1 MDSRYR
7 MKSHSHSALTHSLA
21 RSETPFR
28 ETLLPSGLRIVT
40 EQVPSVHSLAV
51 GIWINAGSRDETVD
65 SSGMAH
71 FIEHSVFKGTA
82 RRRTHHIAQFLEAVG
97 GYINAFTSK
106 DATCYYARVLRPHL
120 PRAVHLLA
128 DLVQNPSFPQKEIE
142 KEKQVI
148 VDELRGSE
156 DDPEELSHEFF
167 EELLYGKHP
176 LGRPILGREDV
187 IRSFTRDD
195 LQSFIRR
202 HYTAENIT
210 VAAAGAVDHD
220 RLVELCEEELSA
232 LPRGPRPRRRK
243 PRRSGARSDVRRRPV
258 QQTHLLLGSVTSG
271 YHGRERHTLTVLN
284 ALLGDGMSSRLF
296 QRVRERYGFG
306 YNIYSF
312 LSMYGDV
319 STFGVYAG
327 LEPAHCTRAR
337 ELILRELN
345 TLVDRRVSMRELNR
359 AKEQVIGGLL
369 MGLESMTNRMTRIA
383 RDAMVFGRD
392 IPVARIV
399 EDIQAVNPEDLR
411 VLAAELFDPS
421 RLSELRLET
430 GP

>member
-1 MDSRYR
+1 MDPRYR
-7 MKSHSHSALTHSLA
+7 VKSHSHSALTHSLA
-21 RSETPFR
+21 RSGAQHR
-28 ETLLPSGLRIVT
+28 ETVLSSGLRIVT
-40 EQVPSVHSLAV
+40 EQVPSVHSLAI
-51 GIWINAGSRDETVD
+51 GIWIDAGSRDETAEN
-65 SSGMAH
+65 SGMAH
-71 FIEHSVFKGTA
+71 FIEHSVFKGTT

-128 DLVQNPSFPQKEIE
+128 DVVQNPVFPQKEIE

-167 EELLYGKHP
+167 EELLYGRHA
-176 LGRPILGREDV
+176 LGRPILGREPV

-195 LQSFIRR
+195 LQSFIRNY
-202 HYTAENIT
+202 YTAENMT

-220 RLVELCEEELSA
+220 RLVEICMDELSA
-232 LPRGPRPRRRK
+232 LPRGLRPRRRK
-243 PRRSGARSDVRRRPV
+243 PRRSGARSDVRHRPV
-258 QQTHLLLGSVTSG
+258 QQTHMLLGSVTKG
-271 YHGRERHTLTVLN
+271 YHGRQRHALSVLN
-284 ALLGDGMSSRLF
+284 ALLGEGMSSRLF
-296 QRVRERYGFG
+296 QRVRERHGFG

-312 LSMYGDV
+312 LSMYEDV

-327 LEPAHCTRAR
+327 LEPAHFSRAR
-337 ELILRELN
+337 TLILRELAAIA
-345 TLVDRRVSMRELNR
+345 DRRVSMRELNR

-383 RDAMVFGRD
+383 RDAMVYGRD

-399 EDIQAVNPEDLR
+399 EEIQDISPEDLR
-411 VLAAELFDPS
+411 VLASELFDSS
-421 RLSELRLET
+421 RLSELRIEP